1 MTPPVPSSISSNLP
15 LTVPRR
21 FNGPPRSGNG
31 GWVAGALAARL
42 PGQAIGRA
50 VTVTLR
56 QPPPLEVPMQ
66 VTPTAAGAVLSHDG
80 RAVAEAVYAEHPP
93 TPVAPHSPVTLG
105 QAAAAETT
113 YAGHRS
119 HPFPGCFVCGT
130 DRRPG
135 DGLRIFAGPVPP
147 GPEGEQRVGATW
159 TPYESTV
166 AITWSALDCPGG
178 WSSDL
183 EGRPSVLGRVT
194 TEVHSLP
201 RTSERYVVVGEQR
214 RIDGRKTFTAATL
227 YGPRDEVVATSE
239 HVWIAVDPQ
248 EFR

>member
-1 MTPPVPSSISSNLP
+1 MTS

-31 GWVAGALAARL
+31 GWVSGALAARL
-42 PGQAIGRA
+42 PNQAIGRA

-56 QPPPLEVPMQ
+56 MPPPLEVPMP
-66 VTPTAAGAVLSHDG
+66 VTETAGGATLSHDG
-80 RAVAEAVYAEHPP
+80 RTVADAVHAEKAL
-93 TPVAPHSPVTLG
+93 TPVAPVPVAE
-105 QAAAAETT
+105 AALAEAS
-113 YAGHRS
+113 YAGHRA

-135 DGLRIFAGPVPP
+135 DGLRIFAGPV
-147 GPEGEQRVGATW
+147 GPAADRRVAATW

-166 AITWSALDCPGG
+166 PLVWAALDCSGG

-183 EGRPSVLGRVT
+183 EGRPSVLGRIT
-194 TEVHSLP
+194 LQVHTLP
-201 RTSERYVVVGEQR
+201 RTSERYVVVGEER

-227 YGPRDEVVATSE
+227 YGPRDEVVATAE
-239 HVWIAVDPQ
+239 HVWIAIDPE